1 MLDEGNINQ
10 SISKI
15 QNYDPKFLSNKNI
28 YTCTSTNQVTN

>member
-1 MLDEGNINQ
+1 MLDEGNIKQ

-28 YTCTSTNQVTN
+28 